1 MNDPELYLLL
11 ADAVLIVHFSIVA
24 FIVFGFLAILSGK
37 LLGWN
42 WIRYR
47 VFRGV
52 HLLAIGIVV
61 LQAWVGRICPLTTW
75 ESVLREKAGQPG
87 YARTFI
93 QHWLH
98 KVLFYDVEP
107 WIFATLYTVF
117 GLLVLASWL
126 HDRSGNGGA

>member
-42 WIRYR
+42 WIRNR

-61 LQAWVGRICPLTTW
+61 LQAWVGRICPLTAW
-75 ESVLREKAGQPG
+75 ESVLREKAGQSG
-87 YARTFI
+87 YTGTFI

-126 HDRSGNGGA
+126 HDRSR